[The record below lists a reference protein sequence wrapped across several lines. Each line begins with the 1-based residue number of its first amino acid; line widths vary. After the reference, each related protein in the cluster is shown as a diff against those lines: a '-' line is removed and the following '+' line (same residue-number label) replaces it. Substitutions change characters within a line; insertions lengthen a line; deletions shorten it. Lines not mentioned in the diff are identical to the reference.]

1 MAKTKEY
8 YMEQYHIL
16 WDECLKEA
24 GEEVCDDVTA
34 LATELFEERCKTDEV
49 VGYYIVTHGEEY
61 ALSDWKNNIKGIE
74 MTEQDKEV
82 DAILESLY
90 TVLNKIKGYTCSSCG
105 KTCFD
110 NQYPEVV
117 FKDLYRKEFVYE
129 ECSIDYEEKGGRV
142 VLRGED
148 DNDFKEPGKVEI
160 HEDKFMVVRREDVEK
175 YLSKSDMVI
184 LNTLLGKIVEGRA
197 EEGKSTD
204 NKYWVVNRDEKY
216 ADKVLQ
222 IILDGERM

>member
-1 MAKTKEY
+1 MKTKEY

-24 GEEVCDDVTA
+24 GEETCDDVTA
-34 LATELFEERCKTDEV
+34 LATEFFEERCKTDEV
-49 VGYYIVTHGEEY
+49 VGYYIVLYGDEY
-61 ALSDWKNNIKGIE
+61 ALSDWKRNIKGIE

-90 TVLNKIKGYTCSSCG
+90 AVPKMKEYTCSSCG

-117 FKDLYRKEFVYE
+117 FKDLYRKEFVCE
-129 ECSIDYEEKGGRV
+129 ECSIDYEQKSDGRI

-148 DNDFKEPGKVEI
+148 DNNFKEPGE
-160 HEDKFMVVRREDVEK
+160 
-175 YLSKSDMVI
+175 S
-184 LNTLLGKIVEGRA
+184 
-197 EEGKSTD
+197 
-204 NKYWVVNRDEKY
+204 RDT
-216 ADKVLQ
+216 
-222 IILDGERM
+222 

>member
-1 MAKTKEY
+1 MKTKEY
-8 YMEQYHIL
+8 YMEQYHVL
-16 WDECLKEA
+16 WDECLIEA
-24 GEEVCDDVTA
+24 GEETCDDVTA
-34 LATELFEERCKTDEV
+34 LTSELFEERCKTDEV
-49 VGYYIVTHGEEY
+49 VGYYIVLYGDD
-61 ALSDWKNNIKGIE
+61 ALNVWRDNTEQTILS
-74 MTEQDKEV
+74 EQDKEV
-82 DAILESLY
+82 DAILDALY
-90 TVLNKIKGYTCSSCG
+90 PSNGHEYRCSSCG
-105 KTCFD
+105 KWCFE
-110 NQYPEVV
+110 NSYPHVV
-117 FKDLYRKEFVYE
+117 FVDPVRKRCVCE
-129 ECSIDYEEKGGRV
+129 ECSIDYEQKSDGRI

-160 HEDKFMVVRREDVEK
+160 HEDKFIVVKKEDVQK

-184 LNTLLGKIVEGRA
+184 LNVLLGKIVEGRA